1 MADMNR
7 GSRPLS
13 PFMIGPYYRPQWTSM
28 MSIAHRITGA
38 SLTVGAILVVY
49 WLLSAAA
56 GPEAYETADWVVTG
70 FLGDIVMFLSLFA
83 LTFHSCNGIRH
94 LLWDTGR
101 MLEVGKIERSAQV
114 TLAAAIVLTLIVWMF

>member
-1 MADMNR
+1 MA
-7 GSRPLS
+7 L
-13 PFMIGPYYRPQWTSM
+13 
-28 MSIAHRITGA
+28 TGA
-38 SLTVGAILVVY
+38 AVLLVY

-56 GPEAYETADWVVTG
+56 GPDAYETADWVVTG

-83 LTFHSCNGIRH
+83 LAFHGCNGVRH

-114 TLAAAIVLTLIVWMF
+114 TLGAAIVLTLIVWLF